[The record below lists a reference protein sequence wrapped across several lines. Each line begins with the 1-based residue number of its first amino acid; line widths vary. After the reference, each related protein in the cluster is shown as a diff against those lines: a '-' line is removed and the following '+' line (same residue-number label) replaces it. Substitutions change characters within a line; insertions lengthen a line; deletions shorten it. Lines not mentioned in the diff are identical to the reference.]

1 MIKSTFFLLICIFG
15 LTGCVTTRQTAAEL
29 RQEEQRRLAVQ
40 ERERHLAEEERRR
53 ALMLRT
59 EEAEV
64 QVHEV
69 RQDVSRLRN
78 ELAQSQAQDIQRLD
92 QRITRLETSLR
103 ELEQRRQKDREEI
116 ITILSNRMAELM
128 RQQQASRPAAGG
140 RTHTVSR
147 GETLSA
153 IAAAWEVSPQAI
165 IRANNLST
173 PDRLQ
178 VGQTLTIP

>member
-1 MIKSTFFLLICIFG
+1 MKTFSILLVILSLG
-15 LTGCVTTRQTAAEL
+15 LTGCLATRQTSADL
-29 RQEEQRRLAVQ
+29 RLEEQRRQAVL
-40 ERERHLAEEERRR
+40 ERERQLAEEERRR

-64 QVHEV
+64 QVQAV
-69 RQDVSRLRN
+69 RQDVTRLRT
-78 ELAQSQAQDIQRLD
+78 EISQAQSQDIQRLD

-103 ELEQRRQKDREEI
+103 ELEQRRQQDREEI
-116 ITILSNRMAELM
+116 VTILSNRMAELM

-140 RTHTVSR
+140 RSHTVSR

-153 IAAAWEVSPQAI
+153 IAAAWEVTPQAI

-178 VGQTLTIP
+178 VGQTLVIP